1 MRNRKLQAIL
11 LLPLASWF
19 LSACEQEP
27 PPLVEQ
33 IRAIK
38 TITVTEIASGQTRKY
53 SGVTQATDRSALSFQ
68 VAGNVKTVKVKLG
81 DRVKKGQL
89 LAALDKKRYKLD
101 VQAAQAGVQR
111 AKAGQNEKKL
121 HYARQKKLFDKTWV
135 SKAAL
140 DQAIASYESAKSE
153 VNYATSKLNLAKRD
167 LANTVLVAPFSG
179 VIANRKVDP
188 HVEVRAGQKLF
199 EINAEGALEIAFDIP
214 ETTVSRIAIGMPVAV
229 SFSTDKACR
238 CQGRITEIGSVAGTA
253 NAFPVKAGLID
264 PPASI
269 LAGMTAELTI
279 VLEEA
284 ETEAAY
290 LVPLAALAPG
300 KEPGSG
306 FVFVYDPATSA
317 VRRTPV
323 KGSGATDNM
332 IAITQG
338 VKAGD
343 IIAVAGVSFLT
354 DKQKVKLL
362 QP

>member
-11 LLPLASWF
+11 IFLLASW
-19 LSACEQEP
+19 LLAACEQEP
-27 PPLVEQ
+27 PPAVEQ

-38 TITVTEIASGQTRKY
+38 TITITELASGQTRKY
-53 SGVTQATDRSALSFQ
+53 SGVVQATDSSAMSLQ
-68 VAGNVKTVKVKLG
+68 VAGNIRTVKVKLG

-89 LAALDKKRYKLD
+89 LAALDKKPYELN
-101 VQAAQAGVQR
+101 VQAAQADLQR

-121 HYARQKKLFDKTWV
+121 EYSRKKQLFDKEWV

-140 DQAIASYESAKSE
+140 DQAIAAYESAKSE

-167 LANTVLVAPFSG
+167 LRNTVLVAPFNG
-179 VIANRKVDP
+179 VIAERKVDP

-214 ETTVSRIAIGMPVAV
+214 ETTVSQIVIGMPVAV
-229 SFSTDKACR
+229 SCPTDQACQ
-238 CQGRITEIGSVAGTA
+238 CEGRITEIGSVAGTA

-269 LAGMTAELTI
+269 RAGMTAELTI

-306 FVFVYDPATSA
+306 FVFVYDPAASA

-338 VKAGD
+338 VKAGN

-354 DKQKVKLL
+354 DGQKVKLF
-362 QP
+362 QR